1 VTHRASFVL
10 SLCFALATPL
20 GARAQSPA
28 APAPAAPPPVTA
40 PAAPVDPAAP
50 APVDPNAPAA
60 PAPAQPPAAAPV
72 DPNAAPAV
80 PVDPSAAPAAPVD
93 PNAAPAAPVDPSAA
107 PAVPVDP
114 AAAPAALDTPPA
126 PVAEPEPAPAPAPAP
141 APTPQATTPAPAEA
155 KASIDAT
162 ASAPKPGGAGD
173 KADEAR
179 CAQLFAQGQTAL
191 AQAEGCAGGENPIY
205 AGSQV
210 SLTQT
215 TAPAYRTMPDN
226 DNGFYGLN
234 LYLAPRFRL
243 TESWALF
250 ADVTL
255 GYEATVPDDT
265 MQRHQVQSSD
275 TRIQFSGVLG
285 TLGGVTFITGP
296 RLIVPT
302 SKFSW
307 AGDVVAGLGT
317 SLGAVK
323 NFEVLSG
330 LAVSLTGVYTH
341 IFSRNLTVEPRGR
354 GTDKYECQGSTASET
369 RPAECVAGTLRL
381 TQDQFRVAPSVS
393 LNVNEQWSTGLS
405 YVYGWNLVKRFE
417 NDEIVVDTLAGPTVV
432 DDISDNPI
440 DDTRWRRSGSL
451 TASVNYQPA
460 PWLIATLSGNT
471 SVCYSLPSGFQS
483 SMGGCSGGM
492 KSADWSLR
500 NPIANKY
507 STISLALTVPV
518 DAFIKA
524 VTSNETEQKTAKSK
538 SKPKI

>member
-28 APAPAAPPPVTA
+28 DPAPAAPPPATA

-50 APVDPNAPAA
+50 EAPVDPNAPA
-60 PAPAQPPAAAPV
+60 PAEPPAAAP
-72 DPNAAPAV
+72 AAPLEPDAA
-80 PVDPSAAPAAPVD
+80 PVDPSTAPAAPVD
-93 PNAAPAAPVDPSAA
+93 PSAAPVDPSAA

-114 AAAPAALDTPPA
+114 SAAPVDPNAAPPALDAPPA
-126 PVAEPEPAPAPAPAP
+126 PAPVEPEPAPAESPVPPAAD
-141 APTPQATTPAPAEA
+141 AKVSVATTTAA
-155 KASIDAT
+155 KPSDASN
-162 ASAPKPGGAGD
+162 

-205 AGSQV
+205 AGSQIGF
-210 SLTQT
+210 TQT

-226 DNGFYGLN
+226 DNGFYALN

-243 TESWALF
+243 TETWALF

-265 MQRHQVQSSD
+265 QRRHQVQSSD
-275 TRIQFSGVLG
+275 TRIQFQGVLG
-285 TLGGVTFITGP
+285 SLGGVTFITGP
-296 RLIVPT
+296 RVIVPT

-307 AGDVVAGLGT
+307 AGDVIAGLGT

-330 LAVSLTGVYTH
+330 LAVQAAGVYTH
-341 IFSRNLTVEPRGR
+341 IFSKNLTVEPRGR
-354 GTDKYECQGSTASET
+354 GTDRYDCQGSTASDT
-369 RPAECVAGTLRL
+369 GATECVAGTLRL
-381 TQDQFRVAPSVS
+381 VQDQFRVAPAVT

-405 YVYGWNLVKRFE
+405 YLYGWNLVKPFP
-417 NDEIVVDTLAGPTVV
+417 NDEVVIDTLGGPTVV
-432 DDISDNPI
+432 DGLDDNPI
-440 DDTRWRRSGSL
+440 DETRWRRFGSF
-451 TASVNYQPA
+451 TASVNYQAA

-471 SVCYSLPSGFQS
+471 TVCYNLPSGIQS

-492 KSADWSLR
+492 KTSDWWLR

-524 VTSNETEQKTAKSK
+524 VTSNETEQKTAKGKAKK
-538 SKPKI
+538 SKI